1 MQSYNFIRVNAVVL
15 MNNLPAH
22 GVIIKVLE
30 SSAYNISL
38 PELKPAT
45 RDRAC
50 AAFPQQRYPQRWVKT
65 CKKDQEHE
73 MAKGTHGL
81 KRINESVTRDC
92 SAQTL

>member
-1 MQSYNFIRVNAVVL
+1 MIS
-15 MNNLPAH
+15 NLLAQ

-38 PELKPAT
+38 PELKPGT

-50 AAFPQQRYPQRWVKT
+50 AAFPQQCYPQRWVKT

-81 KRINESVTRDC
+81 NRINETVTRDC
-92 SAQTL
+92 SAQTLCLEL